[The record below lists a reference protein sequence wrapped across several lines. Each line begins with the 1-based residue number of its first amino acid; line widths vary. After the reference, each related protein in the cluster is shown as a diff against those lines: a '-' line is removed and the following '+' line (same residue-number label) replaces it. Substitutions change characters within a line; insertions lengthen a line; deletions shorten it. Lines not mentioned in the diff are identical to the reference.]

1 MRCAATGKLG
11 RHDLQLTGNL
21 AAELIERHPDFGRDG
36 KGCADDRALKGP
48 SKAKM
53 SHRAGS

>member
-1 MRCAATGKLG
+1 MRCAATGKPG

-36 KGCADDRALKGP
+36 KGCADDLALKGAI
-48 SKAKM
+48 K
-53 SHRAGS
+53 G